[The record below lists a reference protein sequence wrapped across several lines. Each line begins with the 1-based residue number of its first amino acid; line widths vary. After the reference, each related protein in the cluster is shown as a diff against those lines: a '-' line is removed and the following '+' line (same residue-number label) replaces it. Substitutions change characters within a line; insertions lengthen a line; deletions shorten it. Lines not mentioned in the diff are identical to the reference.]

1 VISPNGFVQKAAP
14 IAKTARPP
22 ALLQLLRGGGG
33 EGRQREKLLQI
44 LDGAAK
50 RLKSP
55 VLMMAALKARAA
67 KEDHF
72 VKVRGLIKDLIK
84 RLEDETL
91 AESSHKEF
99 CDQQASQAVS
109 DRDDAQSTKEEKDK
123 KISIEETQ
131 VKSLTNEIAK
141 LSAEISGNR
150 KALLEATE
158 LREAEKANNE
168 QVSADSQLSMERI
181 DQAIEILHKFYD
193 NALVQK
199 KVGKFVPRDS
209 DREGNTVGDLAP
221 DDAFH
226 EEYHGQQA
234 ASKGIFGL
242 LEVLKS
248 DFQKQISATQD
259 SEEAAQGEFDTFK
272 KENEKD
278 TGNKEGSKDT
288 KDTMVTDSKEE
299 LLDLTDS
306 RKEAAA
312 SYDIAVEKLG
322 KVRNMCV
329 DKDETY
335 EERTAKR
342 EQEIE
347 ALKQAHAVLE
357 DWGSQ

>member
-1 VISPNGFVQKAAP
+1 
-14 IAKTARPP
+14 
-22 ALLQLLRGGGG
+22 
-33 EGRQREKLLQI
+33 
-44 LDGAAK
+44 
-50 RLKSP
+50 
-55 VLMMAALKARAA
+55 MMAALKARAA

-84 RLEDETL
+84 RLEDEAL
-91 AESSHKEF
+91 AESSHKQF
-99 CDQQASQAVS
+99 CDQQAKEAVS

-123 KISIEETQ
+123 KISIEDTQ
-131 VKSLTNEIAK
+131 VKSLANDIAK
-141 LSAEISGNR
+141 LSAEIAGNR

-158 LREAEKANNE
+158 LREGERANND
-168 QVSADSQLSMERI
+168 QVIADAQLSMERI
-181 DQAIEILHKFYD
+181 EQAIDILHKFYD
-193 NALVQK
+193 SALVQTR
-199 KVGKFVPRDS
+199 VGKFVPKDS

-248 DFQKQISATQD
+248 DFEKQISATQD
-259 SEEAAQGEFDTFK
+259 SEETAQGEFDTFK

-278 TGNKEGSKDT
+278 TGNKEESKDT
-288 KDTMVTDSKEE
+288 KNSMVVDSKEE
-299 LLDLTDS
+299 LIDLTGS
-306 RKEAAA
+306 RKEAVA
-312 SYDIAVEKLG
+312 SYNVAVKKLG

-335 EERTAKR
+335 EERTANR

-347 ALKQAHAVLE
+347 ALKQAHAILE
-357 DWGSQ
+357 DWESQ